1 MVKDIISY
9 ELKSNLPSKK
19 TFILFLIL
27 LFQGIWYA
35 KGFYDMYPNVGVYM
49 NSSAIFYKSFAG
61 MGMFLVII
69 IGVFSGNFLFREIEN
84 TSASWYYALPIS
96 NKAFFIGR
104 FISAYIY
111 NLVISLGLIAGMLLL
126 PLSGIGKEFQFGTT
140 PLLQIFHGFLIF
152 ALPNILLLTTLV
164 FASITYARKVSAGY
178 LAVAIIT
185 ILFMIA
191 KTTMESSDMNWILAI
206 LDPFGTNIVEYINQ
220 GMTTIEKN
228 IAFLPLDIY
237 LIENRVFWLCVTFLL
252 LNISYRKFSF
262 QWFLNRNDTQKKRER
277 KVSLFCETNEKQFFS
292 HHLHIEKCLKW
303 HLKSVFNLS
312 RIEYLMT
319 IRSLGVRIVLGAI
332 LILILLENLLWNES
346 YYIGATIP
354 ITSVMTYFRF
364 VFGVFIM
371 IVLMAMAIELF
382 FREQTCGMGLITDSL
397 PTPQWVILSSR
408 LFTMFGVTFTF
419 SLSFF
424 IISVLTQVL
433 KGGGAYFDFSKY
445 VNDILGYHWGWITFI
460 LWIAYA
466 FFIVTLTRKRFFS
479 HVICIS
485 SFLAMILIFDQGIVE
500 ETRFAYSIVPGF
512 KSYSELYGYGIWE
525 IAGYWYILMWLCLG
539 MIFILLGIS
548 MRNAGMLNRIRLRTV
563 IKENPKLSMSV
574 ACFIILFFMT
584 HLYIYKEVNISGN
597 FESTDQVC
605 LRKADYEKKH
615 FYLDCKAQLHYQYI
629 ELNIDFFQSERK
641 AEYSAELFLINRN
654 ITPIDTIS
662 LSFPKFCQV
671 ESLEKNHFSLKVL
684 SKDTLHNQYTYL
696 LPSSVQQGETVRLS
710 LKANKQYKGFTQ
722 DGDGGDPQLDLAF
735 QGLWGNVKDY
745 LPTIGFN
752 MKNRL
757 EKNRERKEYGLSILK
772 SRKAPIINKIYLARD
787 AYMSDAELVLGV
799 IHATTD
805 KGQRLI
811 LPGKTLYEYE
821 KGNRFFVAS
830 KIDTPCPFNWHFASA
845 MYDYN
850 AKRSKG
856 IETKVFFA
864 HNHPFNVNF
873 YQSSLIACIDY
884 TTHLLGSFP
893 YKEVKLVEIPF
904 FKEPLYV
911 YGNTIAISEK
921 EGWYADISHSEERLY
936 VLQTIAS
943 SVFKQWIQAHIR
955 MADVQGAD
963 MLQTAIPEALG
974 MVFIQ
979 NKEGK
984 NAIKILHE
992 KKMNSYI
999 RHKNNEPNIEPPL
1012 LYADGADYLAQ
1023 NKGAIAI
1030 YKTIEEIG
1038 IQKFVST
1045 IHKIADKSRQER
1057 VSFQD
1062 FYDEIK
1068 PMLSDQLR
1076 HSMSSVEK

>member
-1 MVKDIISY
+1 MVKNIISY

-61 MGMFLVII
+61 VGMFLVII

-84 TSASWYYALPIS
+84 DSALWYYALPIS
-96 NKAFFIGR
+96 KKAFFIGR

-152 ALPNILLLTTLV
+152 ALPNILLLTALV

-191 KTTMESSDMNWILAI
+191 KTTMESSDMNWILAL

-228 IAFLPLDIY
+228 TAFLPLDIY
-237 LIENRVFWLCVTFLL
+237 LIENRFFWLCITFLL
-252 LNISYRKFSF
+252 LKISYRKFSF
-262 QWFLNRNDTQKKRER
+262 HWFLSRKDTQKKRKK
-277 KVSLFCETNEKQFFS
+277 KVSFSCETNENQFS
-292 HHLHIEKCLKW
+292 PIYLSIEKSLKW

-312 RIEYLMT
+312 KTEYLMT

-346 YYIGATIP
+346 YYIGATMP
-354 ITSVMTYFRF
+354 ITSIMTYFRF

-371 IVLMAMAIELF
+371 IILMVMAIELF

-397 PTPQWVILSSR
+397 PTPQWVIQSSR
-408 LFTMFGVTFTF
+408 LFTMFGVAFTF

-424 IISVLTQVL
+424 IISVFTQL
-433 KGGGAYFDFSKY
+433 MKGGGSYFDFSRY
-445 VNDILGYHWGWITFI
+445 VNDIWGYHWGWITFI

-466 FFIVTLTRKRFFS
+466 FFIGTLTRKRFLS
-479 HVICIS
+479 HIICIC
-485 SFLAMILIFDQGIVE
+485 SFLAMILIFDQGIIE

-525 IAGYWYILMWLCLG
+525 SAGHWYILMWLCLG
-539 MIFILLGIS
+539 SIFILLGIS
-548 MRNAGMLNRIRLRTV
+548 LRNAGMLNAIKLGTV
-563 IKENPKLSMSV
+563 IKQNPKLVVSMT
-574 ACFIILFFMT
+574 CFMILFFIT
-584 HLYIYKEVNISGN
+584 HLYIYKEVNTFGN
-597 FESTDQVC
+597 FESTSQASM
-605 LRKADYEKKH
+605 RKADYEKK
-615 FYLDCKAQLHYQYI
+615 YISLDNKPQLHYQHI
-629 ELNIDFFQSERK
+629 DLNIDFFQSERRV
-641 AEYSAELFLINRN
+641 EYSAELFLINNN
-654 ITPIDTIS
+654 ITPIDTIC
-662 LSFPKFCQV
+662 LCFPRFCHV
-671 ESLEKNHFSLKVL
+671 ESLEKDHLPLKVL
-684 SKDTLHNQYTYL
+684 SKDSFHNQYTYL
-696 LPSSVQQGETVRLS
+696 LPNSIQQGKSIILS

-722 DGDGGDPQLDLAF
+722 DDDPQLDLAF

-757 EKNRERKEYGLSILK
+757 EKNRERKEYGLSLLK
-772 SRKAPIINKIYLARD
+772 SRKASITDEFHLTKD
-787 AYMSDAELVLGV
+787 TYMPDAEFVSGI

-811 LPGKTLYEYE
+811 LPGKTLCEYE
-821 KGNRFFVAS
+821 KDNRYRIVS
-830 KIDTPCPFNWHFASA
+830 KIDIPCPFDWYFASA
-845 MYDYN
+845 MYDSN
-850 AKRSKG
+850 TKREKG
-856 IETKVFFA
+856 MEIKIYFA
-864 HNHPFNVNF
+864 HNHPFNVDF
-873 YQSSLIACIDY
+873 YHTSLVSCIDY
-884 TTHLLGSFP
+884 ARCLFGSFP
-893 YKEVKLVEIPF
+893 YKEIKLIEIPF

-921 EGWYADISHSEERLY
+921 EGWYADISHPKERLY

-943 SVFKQWIQAHIR
+943 SVFKQWIQTHIR
-955 MADVQGAD
+955 IADVQGAD

-974 MVFIQ
+974 MIFIQ
-979 NKEGK
+979 NEEGK
-984 NAIKILHE
+984 NAIKLLIA

-999 RHKNNEPNIEPPL
+999 KHRNNEPNIEPPL

-1023 NKGAIAI
+1023 NKGAIVI
-1030 YKTIEEIG
+1030 YEMIQEIG
-1038 IQKFVST
+1038 IQNFVS
-1045 IHKIADKSRQER
+1045 ILQKIANKSRQRR
-1057 VSFQD
+1057 VSFYD
-1062 FYDEIK
+1062 FYEEIK
-1068 PMLSDQLR
+1068 PMISNQIRCNILP
-1076 HSMSSVEK
+1076 VKK